1 MKIQRRPLLAASAM
15 LAMCSVLPMLALAQ
29 GFPTRGLK
37 IVVPNAPG
45 GAADIT
51 ARTVGQKLAEALGQG
66 VVIENKPS
74 AGGVVAGEQVA
85 RAEADGHT
93 LLLVSSGTAVSQA
106 LFKSLPFDTMRDFAP
121 VSKLASFDLVI
132 AVSEAGRFK
141 TLAELMAYG
150 RANPGKLNIGTP
162 NVGTT
167 QNLAAEL
174 FKATTGLDAQVVP
187 FNGTPPVITALRGGE
202 IDAMVD
208 ILGPLMPQI
217 KSNALRALAVL
228 GEHRAAQLPD
238 VPAARET
245 AASLAQFNV
254 SSWNGLA
261 VPSKTPKEAVA
272 RLNKELTA
280 ILATPD
286 VKKRLLELNLT
297 AQSSTPEQLHDLLG
311 SEIKRW
317 GDVIARAKITK
328 Q

>member
-1 MKIQRRPLLAASAM
+1 
-15 LAMCSVLPMLALAQ
+15 
-29 GFPTRGLK
+29 
-37 IVVPNAPG
+37 
-45 GAADIT
+45 
-51 ARTVGQKLAEALGQG
+51 
-66 VVIENKPS
+66 
-74 AGGVVAGEQVA
+74 
-85 RAEADGHT
+85 
-93 LLLVSSGTAVSQA
+93 
-106 LFKSLPFDTMRDFAP
+106 
-121 VSKLASFDLVI
+121 
-132 AVSEAGRFK
+132 
-141 TLAELMAYG
+141 
-150 RANPGKLNIGTP
+150 
-162 NVGTT
+162 
-167 QNLAAEL
+167 
-174 FKATTGLDAQVVP
+174 
-187 FNGTPPVITALRGGE
+187 
-202 IDAMVD
+202 
-208 ILGPLMPQI
+208 MPQI

-280 ILATPD
+280 ILAMPD

-317 GDVIARAKITK
+317 GDVIARAKIAK